1 MATDHTPSLFTDGL
15 AAWRAD
21 PVVAFDSW
29 LVKEGIGQSSAVV
42 YRALWNSYATW
53 AKVHR
58 VDMFDIAPSD
68 MERFLDSLQIRR
80 QQRERYHRLIER
92 VLDDV
97 HSRQAGTTN
106 AARMAKTLRGLGWR
120 DVEGN
125 DPTGFLTPALRQAII
140 AWGDAVPCTVPD
152 DAVPDKDTW
161 RNVRNRAL
169 IGVFLGGGLKVAEAR
184 GLTLNCMNFAHG
196 PWLWVRPK
204 RQPMRQVALDDY
216 AVRWVQEWS
225 RVRQAAHTAGTWLF
239 PGDRAG
245 SPISVATISRL
256 VHAFMS
262 RAAPDDPLALAV
274 TAQTLR
280 NDRAAQM
287 LEDEA
292 SHADIAERLGF
303 ADLVSVA
310 RMEVAFKAWQ
320 HDHPDTNASVA

>member
-21 PVVAFDSW
+21 PIVAFDSW

-53 AKVHR
+53 AKAHR

-125 DPTGFLTPALRQAII
+125 DPTGFLTPALRQAIVD
-140 AWGDAVPCTVPD
+140 WGNAMQCTLPD

-161 RNVRNRAL
+161 RNARNRAL

-225 RVRQAAHTAGTWLF
+225 RIRQAAHTAGTWLF

-262 RAAPDDPLALAV
+262 KAAPDDPLALAV

-287 LEDEA
+287 LENEA

-320 HDHPDTNASVA
+320 HDHPATDSNVA